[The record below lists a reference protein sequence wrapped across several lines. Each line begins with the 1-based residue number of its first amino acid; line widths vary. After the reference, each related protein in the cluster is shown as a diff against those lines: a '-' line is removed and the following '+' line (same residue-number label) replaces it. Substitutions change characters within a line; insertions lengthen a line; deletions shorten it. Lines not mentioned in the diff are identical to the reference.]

1 MRRWR
6 KNNDNDLLKF
16 EDLDESEEDE
26 EVDRYRLPKRR
37 PSFVGKF
44 DDDDDE
50 VDEGEGDDVDDA
62 IATFDKL
69 APLVRAGEY
78 KPKQSDPYTLHL
90 LYQNLLHLGE
100 L

>member
-6 KNNDNDLLKF
+6 KDNDEILKF
-16 EDLDESEEDE
+16 EDIDESEENDE
-26 EVDRYRLPKRR
+26 VGRYRLPRRR
-37 PSFVGKF
+37 PSFVSKF
-44 DDDDDE
+44 DDETDDE
-50 VDEGEGDDVDDA
+50 SDGDDVDDA
-62 IATFDKL
+62 IAMFDRL